1 MRVPRVKSSQVLVK
15 HLPGLDAF
23 HSILVD
29 VQTWPSESLSITRTF
44 PPPCQGNRREE
55 CHQNYS
61 TRVLLSVKT
70 CLAGP
75 AWHPLDRGVQAPT
88 LSPLLALAPQP
99 VGLCL
104 YLVTLGGF
112 ASSTGIWHRR
122 WKISLVR
129 SPWKQAEPLRRFTL
143 NGVHPA
149 CISCPMCLEFP
160 PRPLEPLSRPG
171 ALLQRRPQAFAL
183 RVDADSLRIGLL
195 SSPPSLPL
203 SQSSLCRVLSAPS
216 FNQVKSGTLGVLSI
230 PRMQGTTAGLDW
242 SGLLSCF

>member
-1 MRVPRVKSSQVLVK
+1 MYQS
-15 HLPGLDAF
+15 
-23 HSILVD
+23 
-29 VQTWPSESLSITRTF
+29 
-44 PPPCQGNRREE
+44 
-55 CHQNYS
+55 YS
-61 TRVLLSVKT
+61 ARVLLSGKT

-75 AWHPLDRGVQAPT
+75 AWHPLGRGVQAPT
-88 LSPLLALAPQP
+88 LNPLLALAPQP

-129 SPWKQAEPLRRFTL
+129 SLWKQAEPLRRFTL

-183 RVDADSLRIGLL
+183 RVDADSFRIGLL
-195 SSPPSLPL
+195 TSPPSLLL
-203 SQSSLCRVLSAPS
+203 SQSPLCHVLSAPS
-216 FNQVKSGTLGVLSI
+216 FNQVKYGTLGVLSI
-230 PRMQGTTAGLDW
+230 PRMRGNHCRLGLV
-242 SGLLSCF
+242 

>member
-1 MRVPRVKSSQVLVK
+1 MGGSGSVHGAEIYNHAFLSSLGELRETKPQFELFAQQRLLEKELQRWRVSEGPESQVEPSLR

-23 HSILVD
+23 PSILVD
-29 VQTWPSESLSITRTF
+29 VQTWPSESRSITRTF
-44 PPPCQGNRREE
+44 PPRQRNRRQE
-55 CHQNYS
+55 C
-61 TRVLLSVKT
+61 TRATLLGSCSQEKLV
-70 CLAGP
+70 
-75 AWHPLDRGVQAPT
+75 WHPLGRGVQAPT
-88 LSPLLALAPQP
+88 LNPLLALAPQP

-112 ASSTGIWHRR
+112 ASSTGIWHWR

-171 ALLQRRPQAFAL
+171 ALLQ
-183 RVDADSLRIGLL
+183 
-195 SSPPSLPL
+195 
-203 SQSSLCRVLSAPS
+203 
-216 FNQVKSGTLGVLSI
+216 
-230 PRMQGTTAGLDW
+230 
-242 SGLLSCF
+242 